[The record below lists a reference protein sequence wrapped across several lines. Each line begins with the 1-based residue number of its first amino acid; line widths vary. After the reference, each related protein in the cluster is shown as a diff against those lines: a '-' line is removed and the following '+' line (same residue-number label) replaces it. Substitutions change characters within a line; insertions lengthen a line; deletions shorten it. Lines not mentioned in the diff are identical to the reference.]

1 MQRETL
7 RLYRGDDYTFALTV
21 YGADGKAVNLAGLR
35 ADLAAAVAGETV
47 LQLNTENGR
56 IRAAQTPDGTP
67 VLLLDFARGLTAAAD
82 WQSADYDLQITDL
95 QGRVRTIMR
104 GRIRLDG
111 DITPAPERLPER
123 LPSEVSPSQTAKPS
137 AANWNAC
144 THISVCIDDRQTVYL
159 AAETG
164 SDADLLAFYNL
175 AKA

>member
-7 RLYRGDDYTFALTV
+7 RLYRGDDYAFALSV
-21 YGADGKAVNLAGLR
+21 RGADGLPVNLAGLR
-35 ADLAAAVAGETV
+35 ADLHAAAGGETV
-47 LQLNTENGR
+47 LQLSTENGL
-56 IRAAQTPDGTP
+56 IRAAETPDGTP
-67 VLLLDFARGLTAAAD
+67 VLLLDFPRDLTAAAD
-82 WQSADYDLQITDL
+82 WTAADYDLQISDA

-123 LPSEVSPSQTAKPS
+123 LPSEVPPPQTARPS
-137 AANWNAC
+137 ATNWNAC
-144 THISVCIDDRQTVYL
+144 THIGICIDDTQTVYL

-164 SDADLLAFYNL
+164 SNADLLAFYNL